1 MSERHD
7 LPEDFVLQWMRKYE
21 DKVTLLEELNAN
33 ELVEERKRNAATF
46 SDRQTHR
53 IEEHISRAIM
63 AFAGSDL
70 FAERVAKEVSFI
82 AGGQALRFILWI
94 FGSFVLGALSVV
106 LAYLKFKS

>member
-33 ELVEERKRNAATF
+33 ELVEERKRNAAAF
-46 SDRQTHR
+46 SDRQTNR

-70 FAERVAKEVSFI
+70 FAERVAKEVAFI
-82 AGGQALRFILWI
+82 AGGQALRFVLWI
-94 FGSFVLGALSVV
+94 FGSFILGALSVI

>member
-1 MSERHD
+1 MSDRHD

-33 ELVEERKRNAATF
+33 ELVEERKRSAATF

>member
-7 LPEDFVLQWMRKYE
+7 LPEDFVLEWMRKYE

-33 ELVEERKRNAATF
+33 ELVEERKRNAAAF
-46 SDRQTHR
+46 SDRQTNR

-70 FAERVAKEVSFI
+70 FAERVAKEVKFI
-82 AGGQALRFILWI
+82 AGAQALRFWL
-94 FGSFVLGALSVV
+94 FVVGSFATGAISV
-106 LAYLKFKS
+106 AIGYWLKAH

>member
-33 ELVEERKRNAATF
+33 ELVEERKRSAATF

-70 FAERVAKEVSFI
+70 FAERVAKEVKFI
-82 AGGQALRFILWI
+82 AGAQALHFWLYLAGAFFTGAVTVLVGLW
-94 FGSFVLGALSVV
+94 
-106 LAYLKFKS
+106 LKAH